1 MTTNDKPSKKA
12 HSEPYCKTDVI
23 SRFSVGDKVKYVKKR
38 EFYCSTRLGS
48 KGVIQ
53 KSANSILGVCHW
65 IKFKSNETWLYDD
78 QIEFYN

>member
-1 MTTNDKPSKKA
+1 MENKNSNLEQTP
-12 HSEPYCKTDVI
+12 PFCKTDVI

-65 IKFKSNETWLYDD
+65 IKFKSHETWLYDD
-78 QIEFYN
+78 QIEFY

>member
-1 MTTNDKPSKKA
+1 MSNTNKNLSQDNNSA
-12 HSEPYCKTDVI
+12 LHKTDVI

-53 KSANSILGVCHW
+53 KSANSLLGVCHW

-78 QIEFYN
+78 QIEFY

>member
-1 MTTNDKPSKKA
+1 MENKQKSSDKA
-12 HSEPYCKTDVI
+12 HSEPYCKTNVI

-78 QIEFYN
+78 QIEFY

>member
-1 MTTNDKPSKKA
+1 MENKQKSSDKA

-48 KGVIQ
+48 NAYTKT
-53 KSANSILGVCHW
+53 NSQRLQRG
-65 IKFKSNETWLYDD
+65 
-78 QIEFYN
+78 